1 MLLTILLI
9 LKIGLFVY
17 LTRIEY
23 NQILIFLVGSLIT
36 LFFFTWIYFSNSK
49 KKQTLAFSFYNIIS
63 AIMFIDA
70 LYYHYF
76 NSLPSI
82 TLISQMGQV
91 AAVGDSVKEL
101 LNPLNILF
109 LVDIPF
115 LFIYSS
121 RKKKK
126 IKREGKVYN
135 RKLRIGVPGGIG
147 LVTVIIFLITYS
159 LGYGTALEKQELYT
173 YHFKDLGNIF
183 KSDNVVEGEEDFS
196 VEEISDENQLPLR
209 GNNSSE
215 EKRYNGIG
223 KDKNLIVIQVEA
235 LQNFVINNKYEGQE
249 ITPNINKLIK
259 DQSSIYFDN
268 YYQLVGRGNTSDAEF
283 VSQNSLYP
291 TIKDG
296 SYALYEDNTF
306 YGLPWILRDEGYTS
320 WVFHGYEPEF
330 WNRKNAY
337 PNQGFERFISQEDFN
352 VEKIIGFGLIDEEF
366 FKQSI
371 PYIKEMGEPFYSF
384 MITLTSHT
392 PFNMPEYLHV
402 LDIKEEHKGTMFAN
416 YLQSIHYAD
425 KAIGEFIEELKKEGL
440 YENTVIALYGDHSA
454 LHCTNEENKKIMT
467 EYLGYNY
474 DYQDVM
480 NVPLIVHVPGQNINE
495 TISTVGCQLDFLP
508 TMLNIMGL
516 ENEKGIMF
524 GIDLLNSTDSLVAQQ
539 NYLPTGSYFD
549 NEKQFIMAGDGIYD
563 HSRCHDL
570 KTREP
575 IELEKA
581 KENYEKA
588 IKEINLSNY
597 ILQNDLIKELINGSG
612 NIKIEEKTKL
622 NMENMDYIAITENNS
637 REDLDRAYKNG
648 FKMIELDLSWNKDKE
663 KVEIKNS
670 NMDVNDLINWIEG
683 HEDSYIVINVEENEK
698 VALRHMKE
706 TYPDIVDRFIPQI
719 HDMSNYSAAFVKGFD
734 NILLNL
740 NIKEYKDEEILDFI
754 NRCEI
759 LGVVID
765 KDRGKGELPK
775 KLEKEGL
782 LTYVYDIN
790 NENDRKTFKENNAYG
805 IFTKKLIP

>member
-9 LKIGLFVY
+9 LKVGLFVY

-36 LFFFTWIYFSNSK
+36 LFFFTWIYLSNIN
-49 KKQTLAFSFYNIIS
+49 KKQTLAFSFYNTIS

-101 LNPLNILF
+101 LNPLNIL
-109 LVDIPF
+109 LIADIPF

-159 LGYGTALEKQELYT
+159 LGYGTILEKQELYT

-183 KSDNVVEGEEDFS
+183 SSTNTMAEEDFS
-196 VEEISDENQLPLR
+196 IEDISNKDDLPLR
-209 GNNSSE
+209 GNSS
-215 EKRYNGIG
+215 KGNKKYHGIG
-223 KDKNLIVIQVEA
+223 KDKNLIVLQVEA

-259 DQSSIYFDN
+259 DKSSIYFDN
-268 YYQLVGRGNTSDAEF
+268 YYQLIGRGNTSDAEF

-291 TIKDG
+291 TMKDG
-296 SYALYEDNTF
+296 SYALYGDNTF

-320 WVFHGYEPEF
+320 WVFHGYKPEF
-330 WNRKNAY
+330 WNRDKAY
-337 PNQGFERFISQEDFN
+337 PNQGFERFINQEDFDVKN
-352 VEKIIGFGLIDEEF
+352 TIGFGIIDEDF
-366 FKQSI
+366 FEQSI

-392 PFNMPEYLHV
+392 PFNMPEEYHV
-402 LDIKEEHKGTMFAN
+402 LDIKEEHKDTMFGN
-416 YLQSIHYAD
+416 YLQSIHYTD

-440 YENTVIALYGDHSA
+440 YENTVIALYGDHFA
-454 LHCTNEENKKIMT
+454 LHSTHENNEEIMT
-467 EYLGYNY
+467 EYLGYDY
-474 DYQDVM
+474 DHQDMM
-480 NVPLIVHVPGQNINE
+480 NIPLVIHVPGEDINE
-495 TISTVGCQLDFLP
+495 TISTVGSQLDFLP

-524 GIDLLNSTDSLVAQQ
+524 GIDLINSTDSLVAQQ
-539 NYLPTGSYFD
+539 YYLPKGSYFD
-549 NEKQFIMAGDGIYD
+549 SEKQFVMAKDGIYD

-570 KTREP
+570 KTRKP
-575 IELEKA
+575 IKIEKA
-581 KENYEKA
+581 KGKYKKA
-588 IKEINLSNY
+588 LREIEISNY
-597 ILQNDLIKELINGSG
+597 ILENDLIKQIINDSG
-612 NIKIEEKTKL
+612 NIKV
-622 NMENMDYIAITENNS
+622 
-637 REDLDRAYKNG
+637 
-648 FKMIELDLSWNKDKE
+648 KE
-663 KVEIKNS
+663 K
-670 NMDVNDLINWIEG
+670 
-683 HEDSYIVINVEENEK
+683 
-698 VALRHMKE
+698 
-706 TYPDIVDRFIPQI
+706 
-719 HDMSNYSAAFVKGFD
+719 
-734 NILLNL
+734 
-740 NIKEYKDEEILDFI
+740 
-754 NRCEI
+754 
-759 LGVVID
+759 
-765 KDRGKGELPK
+765 
-775 KLEKEGL
+775 
-782 LTYVYDIN
+782 
-790 NENDRKTFKENNAYG
+790 
-805 IFTKKLIP
+805 